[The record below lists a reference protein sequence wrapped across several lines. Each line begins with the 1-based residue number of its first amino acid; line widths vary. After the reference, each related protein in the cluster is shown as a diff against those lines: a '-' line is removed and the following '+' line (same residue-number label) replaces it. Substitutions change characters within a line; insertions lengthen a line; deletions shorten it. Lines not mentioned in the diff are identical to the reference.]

1 MNIENRERSN
11 SPFQSNN
18 NQVQNNASRSLGKN
32 MNITPNTKSQQQ
44 QQNNNGNMLRNL
56 PGGSMNKIMNDKENF
71 RSTIQNKKFPALG

>member
-18 NQVQNNASRSLGKN
+18 NQAQNNASRSLGKN
-32 MNITPNTKSQQQ
+32 MSITPNTKSQ

-71 RSTIQNKKFPALG
+71 RLTIQNKKFPVLG